1 MLKITNKKSN
11 IYFYI
16 FLFILLTT
24 FNNFKVSKK
33 FKTFFEIKT
42 LSVYGIN
49 ENLTN
54 KIYDD
59 LSFLLDQ
66 NLLFIDKKKILNVIK
81 SNDYIENYVVL
92 KKYPSELEVYANH
105 TELLGQTFI
114 EGEKY
119 YLGFNGKLIDHKIYL
134 ESKNLPNIYGSFKIE
149 DFINLIKWM
158 KNNDINT
165 EQFSDFYFFRSKR
178 WDIKSKNNTL
188 IKLPSSNLDPISD
201 YIKNFLEDKKYKK
214 KIIDLRVP
222 NQVIINNG

>member
-1 MLKITNKKSN
+1 M
-11 IYFYI
+11 
-16 FLFILLTT
+16 
-24 FNNFKVSKK
+24 
-33 FKTFFEIKT
+33 
-42 LSVYGIN
+42 
-49 ENLTN
+49 
-54 KIYDD
+54 
-59 LSFLLDQ
+59 
-66 NLLFIDKKKILNVIK
+66 
-81 SNDYIENYVVL
+81 
-92 KKYPSELEVYANH
+92 
-105 TELLGQTFI
+105 
-114 EGEKY
+114 
-119 YLGFNGKLIDHKIYL
+119 GFNGKLIDHKIYL

-188 IKLPSSNLDPISD
+188 IKLPSSNLEPISD

>member
-24 FNNFKVSKK
+24 FNNFKISDK
-33 FKTFFEIKT
+33 FETFFGIKT
-42 LSVYGIN
+42 VSIYGIN
-49 ENLTN
+49 ENFTN
-54 KIYDD
+54 KIYND
-59 LSFLLDQ
+59 LNYLLYQ
-66 NLLFIDKKKILNVIK
+66 NLLFIEKKKI
-81 SNDYIENYVVL
+81 SNIMNNNDFIENYIVL
-92 KKYPSELEVYANH
+92 KKYPSELEIYANP

-119 YLGFNGKLIDHKIYL
+119 YLGFNGKLIDHKIYV

-158 KNNDINT
+158 KNNEINIK
-165 EQFSDFYFFRSKR
+165 QFSDFYFFSSKR
-178 WDIKSKNNTL
+178 WDIKTKNNTL

-201 YIKNFLEDKKYKK
+201 YIKNK
-214 KIIDLRVP
+214 
-222 NQVIINNG
+222 VIQSTPCP